1 MTLETTMAVK
11 LRLMR
16 FGKTH
21 RPYYRV
27 CALDGKKPRDGA
39 YIESIGIYD
48 PLIED
53 DQKKVRID
61 KERAEYWLSVG
72 AIPSNTVRT
81 FLQNAHV
88 TGLIKARK
96 AKKKRPSKK
105 KIYTP
110 RELSRKAA
118 KKKKAEAALAA
129 QAGGGGE
136 GEKSE

>member
-1 MTLETTMAVK
+1 MSVK

-21 RPYYRV
+21 RPYYRL
-27 CALDGKKPRDGA
+27 CALDTKKRRDGA
-39 YIESIGIYD
+39 YIESIGVYD

-53 DQKKVRID
+53 DQKKVRLN

-72 AIPSNTVRT
+72 AQPSDTVRS
-81 FLQNAHV
+81 FLQRAHV
-88 TGLIKARK
+88 TGLIKAK
-96 AKKKRPSKK
+96 KSKKKRPSKTK
-105 KIYTP
+105 KIFTP

-118 KKKKAEAALAA
+118 KKKKAEAKLAA
-129 QAGGGGE
+129 TAAKVAGRQA